1 MSLRRHNMLRKFFQ
15 ELNQD
20 ILMNMMMVGP
30 PWLILDPVTT
40 PKGEVERVAQD

>member
-1 MSLRRHNMLRKFFQ
+1 MLRKFFQ
-15 ELNQD
+15 EQDQD

>member
-15 ELNQD
+15 EQD
-20 ILMNMMMVGP
+20 QDRLMNMMLVGP